1 MGPAKKE
8 NKLNLNI
15 DIKGMDEVQIR
26 MLKRV
31 TSMLV
36 HVMTTNDEGEYFE
49 GSSELLK
56 LVASSIKDSN
66 FSKIVVSEIP
76 YATQAL
82 EYSLDNLTDH
92 IHAEKIVG
100 WDN

>member
-1 MGPAKKE
+1 MGPAKMKE
-8 NKLNLNI
+8 ELNLNI
-15 DIKGMDEVQIR
+15 NTKNMDEVQIR

-36 HVMTTNDEGEYFE
+36 HVMTTTDEGEYFE

-66 FSKIVVSEIP
+66 FSKVVVSEIP
-76 YATQAL
+76 YGAQAL

-92 IHAEKIVG
+92 IHTEKIVG